1 MIGPNPLLERLA
13 AGEAVGAFWLALGS
27 VAAAEV
33 MAETRPHAMIFDMQH
48 GLWDRKSLFEAFA
61 AIRGRSLALVRVAEN
76 SPTAIGDALD
86 QVFIGPGDLS
96 LSLGEFPE
104 PGPKQEAAL
113 QAILAATRKAKKAC
127 GLFTLHAASAVD
139 RVRQGFQLVLL
150 GNDQDFLL
158 GAAKST
164 MARF

>member
-61 AIRGRSLALVRVAEN
+61 AIRGRSLAGDRIGVPGKCRHFRTIGCRGR
-76 SPTAIGDALD
+76 STADALRSSERYS
-86 QVFIGPGDLS
+86 I
-96 LSLGEFPE
+96 
-104 PGPKQEAAL
+104 
-113 QAILAATRKAKKAC
+113 
-127 GLFTLHAASAVD
+127 
-139 RVRQGFQLVLL
+139 
-150 GNDQDFLL
+150 
-158 GAAKST
+158 
-164 MARF
+164 